1 MSFAP
6 AWLWLLASIV
16 SVQPEATPAPGVSA
30 EILELARAVTPRVE
44 AIRGRRFK
52 REVAMKIVDD
62 EMARQ
67 HFEQRA
73 TKLWP
78 REEIEHDQRALAQLG
93 LLPEGTSLLDALLDL
108 LEEQAGG
115 YYDPETDTFYVL
127 DDIPE
132 GTASILIAHELT
144 HALDDQHF
152 DIDAL
157 LENAMQNDDRSAALS
172 AVIEGSGTLVMSKFM
187 VEEIRAGRLSAKL
200 LEELEQS
207 EAGRAEL
214 LRAAPAYLQRGLLA
228 SYALGTTFLLRGDPA
243 RIRRRVSGEDIDRA
257 FSEPP
262 HSTRQIL
269 HPNLYWGDEP
279 LAAVAISLPDLSTE
293 LGGAWELVSSGQ
305 LGELNMALLV
315 GGNATAATDLDATD
329 SSQWTSP
336 AAAGLTADVYH
347 HYAQG
352 LARVTV
358 LLTRWEDP
366 AEAAEFR
373 KALTPV
379 AGRRTFHGGAT
390 VALVAGSDAATSA
403 RVAAAALSRAQLEWK
418 D

>member
-1 MSFAP
+1 LSFAP
-6 AWLWLLASIV
+6 ACVSLLASIV

-30 EILELARAVTPRVE
+30 EILDLARAITPRVE
-44 AIRGRRFK
+44 AIRGRRFE
-52 REVAMKIVDD
+52 RDVAMQVVDD
-62 EMARQ
+62 ETARR

-78 REEIEHDQRALAQLG
+78 REQIEHEQRALAQLG
-93 LLPEGTSLLDALLDL
+93 LIPEGTSLLDALLDL

-127 DDIPE
+127 DDIPD

-152 DIDAL
+152 DIDGL
-157 LENAMQNDDRSAALS
+157 LASAMQDDDRSAALS
-172 AVIEGSGTLVMSKFM
+172 AVIEGSGTLIMSKFM
-187 VEEIRAGRLSAKL
+187 VEEIQAGRLSADL
-200 LEELEQS
+200 LDELQQS
-207 EAGRAEL
+207 EAGRAER

-243 RIRRRVSGEDIDRA
+243 RIRRRVSGDDIDRA
-257 FSEPP
+257 FIEPP

-269 HPNLYWGDEP
+269 HPSLYWGEEP
-279 LAAVAISLPDLSTE
+279 LRAVALSLPDLATE
-293 LGGAWELVSSGQ
+293 LGEGWRLAASGQ
-305 LGELNMALLV
+305 LGELNMVLLV
-315 GGNATAATDLDATD
+315 SDNATAATDLDAMD

-336 AAAGLTADVYH
+336 AATGLRADVYH
-347 HYAQG
+347 HYVLG
-352 LARVTV
+352 EARVTL

-366 AEAAEFR
+366 DEAAEFR
-373 KALTPV
+373 RALAPV

-390 VALVAGSDAATSA
+390 VAFVAGSDAATSA
-403 RVAAAALSRAQLEWK
+403 RVAAAALSRAQLDWK